1 MKATGAGVWWMFVV
15 ACLIALACVPM
26 AAAQHHENALPRDF
40 DQPIALYQSGL
51 GTFTR
56 PISSRN
62 SDAQAYFNQGFQLM
76 YAFAKAEA
84 GRSFREAQKRDPNC
98 AICYW
103 GEAWAWGPYVNGR
116 MTVEHAARAHAAI
129 QKALALAAA
138 HANPK
143 EQALI
148 RAMAVRY
155 VERFDPSTRLEQDR
169 AYADAMA
176 RVAASYPD
184 DLDIA
189 TLYAEALFLLLP
201 RPGAFAVDEPTVA
214 RVLAVLEAALTRDL
228 RHPGAC
234 HLYIHMTELTPDPG
248 RAAPCAQHLG
258 DAIPGASHINHMPA
272 HVWTRIGRWGDAV
285 EASLRAW
292 QSDQKAAKGTG
303 VMTYPAHDLHMLTY
317 AAAMDG
323 QRAVALQAARG
334 FARLTSDSM
343 LLALVLVRFGQ
354 FDEVASIGERPANDI
369 SAGVWDFARG
379 YAALRRGDR
388 SAAAAALDRLRQLA
402 RTSNAAFR
410 IHPAKTLLGTV
421 AAILDGELQRA
432 AGNAAAA
439 IAAFE
444 HAVSLQDTL
453 LIDDPEPLPLA
464 ARHWLGA
471 ALVDQ
476 RRFADA
482 ERVYREDLGATR
494 TTGGHLRDC
503 AWRSRHR
510 ESRRATW
517 NPICDRAGRAR
528 MFGSALRAF
537 ESELNLQRQPQ
548 PSA

>member
-1 MKATGAGVWWMFVV
+1 MNAPGSGVWWKFVV
-15 ACLIALACVPM
+15 VSLIALAS
-26 AAAQHHENALPRDF
+26 ATITAAQQHEHTLPPDF
-40 DQPIALYQSGL
+40 DEPIAIYKSGL

-62 SDAQAYFNQGFQLM
+62 PEAQAFFNQGFQLM

-103 GEAWAWGPYVNGR
+103 GEAWAWGSYVNGR
-116 MTVEHAARAHAAI
+116 MTVAHAARAYAAI
-129 QKALALAAA
+129 RQAVRLSEGAADA
-138 HANPK
+138 K

-184 DLDIA
+184 DLDVA

-214 RVLAVLEAALTRDL
+214 RVLAVLEAALTRDV

-234 HLYIHMTELTPDPG
+234 HLYIHMTELTPEPG
-248 RAAPCAQHLG
+248 RAAPCAEHLG

-272 HVWTRIGRWGDAV
+272 HVWTRIGRWGAAV

-303 VMTYPAHDLHMLTY
+303 VMTYPAHDLHMLTF
-317 AAAMDG
+317 AASMDG

-388 SAAAAALDRLRQLA
+388 RAAAAALDRLRQMA
-402 RTSNAAFR
+402 RSSSAVFR
-410 IHPAKTLLGTV
+410 IHPAKTLLGTL
-421 AAILDGELQRA
+421 AAILEGEFQRA
-432 AGNAAAA
+432 AGNAAAE

-444 HAVSLQDTL
+444 QAVRLQDTL

-464 ARHWLGA
+464 ARHWLAA

-482 ERVYREDLGATR
+482 ERVYREDLTR
-494 TTGGHLRDC
+494 HPHNGWALTGL
-503 AWRSRHR
+503 
-510 ESRRATW
+510 RRAMQAQGKPTSDVEADLRSSW
-517 NPICDRAGRAR
+517 ARADVRI
-528 MFGSALRAF
+528 SASRF
-537 ESELNLQRQPQ
+537 
-548 PSA
+548 